1 MVRKWPEIIT
11 TCTSIFV
18 ISYFKTV
25 QRSSSRVVLVMKR
38 WCGAEV
44 FGDFRSFII
53 GVETYSLQRTGNA
66 MQLLMALL
74 LLFVDF

>member
-53 GVETYSLQRTGNA
+53 GLETYSLQRAYRQCNA
-66 MQLLMALL
+66 IIDGI
-74 LLFVDF
+74 VVVVR